1 MKLLF
6 TTLFLLFS
14 LNVHS
19 QSFKIPPIKVEDDKM
34 FHFIASYTINYTTYH
49 YLQPKIGHKK
59 AKRYST
65 ITSLGIGIIKEI
77 IDERYRKGWE
87 VGDMYA
93 NVGGIVLFRYD
104 LTQ

>member
-6 TTLFLLFS
+6 TILFLLFS
-14 LNVHS
+14 LNTHS
-19 QSFKIPPIKVEDDKM
+19 QSVKIPPMKVGGDKLL
-34 FHFIASYTINYTTYH
+34 HFAASYTINYTTYH

-65 ITSLGIGIIKEI
+65 IASLGVGIIKEI

-87 VGDMYA
+87 EGDMYA
-93 NVGGIVLFRYD
+93 NIGGVILFRYD